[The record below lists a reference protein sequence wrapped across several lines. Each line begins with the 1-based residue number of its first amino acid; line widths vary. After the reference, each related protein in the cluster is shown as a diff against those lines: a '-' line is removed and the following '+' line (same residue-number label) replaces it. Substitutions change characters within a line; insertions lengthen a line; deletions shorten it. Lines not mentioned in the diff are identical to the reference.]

1 MRSSSHTSQQEAALL
16 FTSCQRVFQSRLSV
30 LRWHELRKQIR
41 KSRNVEGL
49 GGHFRR
55 NHVNDL
61 RKNSRGIE
69 FDQVSAVPVNWNM
82 VSFLMEELLK
92 AKKLTPQ

>member
-1 MRSSSHTSQQEAALL
+1 LL